1 MDDIV
6 RSLEEYS
13 KQTMTIN
20 RNIKDLLAILKSY
33 RSNSSL
39 NDFPSMQDSMT
50 KTNNKLESIQS
61 KLASTSLDKTIASLR
76 EWISE
81 EQKTIKRKGEEY
93 SDRFIQSLSDNLN
106 NAGFELNGNYPNL
119 QVRNIKVR
127 ADPIKLRVSLVYG
140 GDEEK
145 ISEIKGFDA
154 TAIVNAIKSFYQYLE
169 KINYQKELEAIY
181 SAYIHAARKA
191 NKEEGDWIPIIR
203 VMNEY
208 VMLWNSSEHNKAFFV
223 NPSKSSFR
231 EIGPYSSRII
241 FSYALYKILQ
251 SNLVAQGKYRLNKK
265 TAIHGAA
272 RKWDE
277 HLWIPITQDDVQGE
291 NAMYLNFSEVQ

>member
-1 MDDIV
+1 
-6 RSLEEYS
+6 
-13 KQTMTIN
+13 
-20 RNIKDLLAILKSY
+20 
-33 RSNSSL
+33 
-39 NDFPSMQDSMT
+39 MQDSLA
-50 KTNNKLESIQS
+50 KTNNKLENIQS
-61 KLASTSLDKTIASLR
+61 KLASSSLDKTITSLKD
-76 EWISE
+76 WISE
-81 EQKTIKRKGEEY
+81 EQKTLKRKTEEY
-93 SDRFIQSLSDNLN
+93 FDRFIQDLSDNLN
-106 NAGFELNGNYPNL
+106 KAGFELKGNYPNL

-145 ISEIKGFDA
+145 ISEIKGFDSK
-154 TAIVNAIKSFYQYLE
+154 AIVNAIKSFYEYVE
-169 KINYQKELEAIY
+169 KIDYQKELEAVY
-181 SAYIHAARKA
+181 KAYIHAARREK
-191 NKEEGDWIPIIR
+191 KEEGDWIPIIH

-208 VMLWNSSEHNKAFFV
+208 VMLWNSSERNKEFFV
-223 NPSKSSFR
+223 NPSKNSFR

-277 HLWIPITQDDVQGE
+277 HLWIPITQEDVQGE
-291 NAMYLNFSEVQ
+291 NAMYLNFSEV